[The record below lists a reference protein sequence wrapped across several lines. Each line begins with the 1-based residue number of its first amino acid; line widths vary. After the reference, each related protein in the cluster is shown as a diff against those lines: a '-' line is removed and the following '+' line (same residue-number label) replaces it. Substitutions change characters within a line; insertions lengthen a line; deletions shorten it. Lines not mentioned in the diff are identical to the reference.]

1 VPELSLT
8 SRSLRRARFDLFKPL
23 LKRFAPEE
31 NTPTDAHTR
40 EVWDTGNLVMDDV
53 AEMGTR
59 TSHKGGSFGEVQ
71 DFGDRPSFE
80 VDRHCHRMRGG
91 RRTYDSSGLAVFGCG
106 RRDQRTAA
114 QWNSYKASSQRL
126 KASCQ

>member
-1 VPELSLT
+1 MPELLLT
-8 SRSLRRARFDLFKPL
+8 GSSLRHACFDLFKPL

-59 TSHKGGSFGEVQ
+59 TSHKGGSLGEVQ
-71 DFGDRPSFE
+71 DFGDCPSLE
-80 VDRHCHRMRGG
+80 VDWDCHRMRGEADI
-91 RRTYDSSGLAVFGCG
+91 RFL
-106 RRDQRTAA
+106 
-114 QWNSYKASSQRL
+114 RL
-126 KASCQ
+126 SRFRLRPR

>member
-1 VPELSLT
+1 MPELSLT
-8 SRSLRRARFDLFKPL
+8 SRSLRHAGFDLFKPL

-59 TSHKGGSFGEVQ
+59 TSHKGGSLGEVQ
-71 DFGDRPSFE
+71 DFGDCPSLE
-80 VDRHCHRMRGG
+80 VDWDCHRMRGEADI
-91 RRTYDSSGLAVFGCG
+91 RFL
-106 RRDQRTAA
+106 
-114 QWNSYKASSQRL
+114 RL
-126 KASCQ
+126 SRFRLRPR